1 MRPAQLAALSASL
14 THSTQALSMSQKTP
28 EPPHELAPSNQT
40 VKSPDLLS
48 TDEFEVTIAADEDG
62 DPDRFHITSISP
74 RPRR

>member
-1 MRPAQLAALSASL
+1 
-14 THSTQALSMSQKTP
+14 MSEKTP

-48 TDEFEVTIAADEDG
+48 TDEFEVTIATDQDG